1 MDSLAAP
8 SVLFIAHGSPMF
20 ALRPGAAGSALAALA
35 RELARP
41 QAVLVISPHWETEV
55 ATVGTATLLE
65 TIHDFG

>member
-1 MDSLAAP
+1 
-8 SVLFIAHGSPMF
+8 MF